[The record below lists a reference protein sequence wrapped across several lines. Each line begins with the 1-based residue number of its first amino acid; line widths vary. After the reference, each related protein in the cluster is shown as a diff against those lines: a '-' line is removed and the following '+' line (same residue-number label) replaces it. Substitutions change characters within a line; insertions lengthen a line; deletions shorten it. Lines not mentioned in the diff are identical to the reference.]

1 MMPDLNP
8 FSWWLKLLALPN
20 ESRTK
25 TLVVAFL
32 VSGICALVVSSAAV
46 ILEPMQEANRA
57 AERQARL
64 EAMMAAMPGMEEILA
79 ETGADTLESVVV
91 DLKNSAIT
99 DIDPAGFDMRAAATD
114 PETSTRIPPEADI
127 AGLGRR
133 ADFAPVHI
141 LRSGD
146 ELRLII
152 LPISA
157 SGYQSTIFANLALKG
172 DFNTVAA
179 LSIVEQGETPGL
191 GARIEEPAWQALWPG
206 KKLADEDGEIR
217 LSVVRGR
224 ADNEFEVDGIT
235 GATRT
240 GNAVTEAVHFW
251 LGDYGYGPLL
261 EKLRA
266 GALDQ

>member
-1 MMPDLNP
+1 MPDLNP
-8 FSWWLKLLALPN
+8 ISWWLKLLALPN

-25 TLVVAFL
+25 TLAVAFL
-32 VSGICALVVSSAAV
+32 VSGVCALVVSSAAV
-46 ILEPMQEANRA
+46 ILEPLQEANRA

-64 EAMMAAMPGMEEILA
+64 EAMMAAMPGMADILS
-79 ETGADTLESVVV
+79 ESGADRLESVVV
-91 DLKNSAIT
+91 DLNKTAVT

-114 PETSTRIPPEADI
+114 PETSTPIPPEADV

-133 ADFAPVHI
+133 TNYAVVHI

-146 ELRLII
+146 ALRLVI

-157 SGYQSTIFANLALKG
+157 AGYQSTIHANLALQG
-172 DFNTVAA
+172 DLNTVAG

-206 KKLADEDGEIR
+206 KKLANAEGEIR

-224 ADNEFEVDGIT
+224 ATNEYEVDGIT

-240 GNAVTEAVHFW
+240 GNAVTEAVQFW
-251 LGDYGYGPLL
+251 LGDFGYGPLL
-261 EKLRA
+261 DKLRA